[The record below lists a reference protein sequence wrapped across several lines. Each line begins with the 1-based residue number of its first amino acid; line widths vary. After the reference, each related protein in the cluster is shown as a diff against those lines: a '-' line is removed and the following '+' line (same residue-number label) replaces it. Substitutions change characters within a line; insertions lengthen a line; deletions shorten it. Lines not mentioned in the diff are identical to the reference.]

1 MLVRPLQSREELEH
15 YLDFAREVYRGNPHW
30 VEPDRHHM
38 LEMIGA
44 QTPQAS
50 HCRIQP
56 FWVEASGQVAATVT
70 AVVDE
75 ALNRRWNQRAGHLL
89 FFEALPDAAESSDA
103 LLHAG
108 CDWLAKQGCQ
118 FARFSLIY
126 GWQLPL
132 TIDAYDA
139 APTFL
144 HTYNPAYYHGFVKS
158 AGFFSEKGL
167 VEYQVRFD
175 RRLAERYRGMI
186 EHAARAGV
194 RLHSWDF
201 SRLEQETETFT
212 ALVNQTFAEHWG
224 FGQFTAAEMA
234 GLTVGLK
241 DLLVPEFTVF
251 AEVGGKPVGGVFAL
265 PDLNQAARG
274 QETSHG
280 ILLIIGVD
288 AAHRGKGINLAM
300 AARSYLAMME
310 RDYRSASYTVVLDDN
325 WPSRRT
331 AEKLGA
337 RASRNYMVYRRDLQP
352 GRP

>member
-1 MLVRPLQSREELEH
+1 MQVRALQSREELER

-30 VEPDRHHM
+30 VEPDRHHL

-44 QTPQAS
+44 KAPQAS

-56 FWVEASGQVAATVT
+56 FCVEANGRVAATVT
-70 AVVDE
+70 AVVDD
-75 ALNRRWNQRAGHLL
+75 AFNRHWNQQAGHLL
-89 FFEALPDAAESSDA
+89 FFEALPDAGEASGE
-103 LLHAG
+103 LLHAA
-108 CDWLAKQGCQ
+108 CEWLAKQECQ
-118 FARFSLIY
+118 FVRLSVLY

-132 TIDAYDA
+132 TIDAYET

-144 HTYNPAYYHGFVKS
+144 HTYNPAYYHGFIKS

-175 RRLAERYRGMI
+175 DKLAERYRAMVERAEG
-186 EHAARAGV
+186 AGV
-194 RLHSWDF
+194 RLRSWDF

-212 ALVNQTFAEHWG
+212 AVVNQTFAEHWG
-224 FGQFTAAEMA
+224 FSPFAAAEMA

-241 DLLVPEFTVF
+241 DLLVPEFTAF
-251 AEVGGKPVGGVFAL
+251 AEVEGKAAGAVFSL

-274 QETSHG
+274 GEINHG
-280 ILLIIGVD
+280 ILLVIGVD
-288 AAHRGKGINLAM
+288 RAHRGKGINLAM
-300 AARSYLAMME
+300 AARSYLAMIE
-310 RDYRSASYTVVLDDN
+310 RGYHSASYTVVLDDN

-337 RASRNYMVYRRDLQP
+337 RVARNFLAYRRDL
-352 GRP
+352 R